1 MTRISKMKAVRR
13 GGLAVFAALLAAAF
27 LMPSAALAKGECSHA
42 NSDPTAAQYCPPA
55 GTHESGNSGNEEQGV
70 AGESESSG
78 ETPVTVEP
86 ASTAEA
92 EAVQETSSSSSLPFT
107 GLDVG
112 VLAIV
117 ALLLAGT
124 GLLLRRLSAP
134 RDTRG

>member
-1 MTRISKMKAVRR
+1 MTGISKIKAVRR

-27 LMPSAALAKGECSHA
+27 LMPSSALAQGSCDQA
-42 NSDPTAAQYCPPA
+42 NSDPTQAQYCPPA
-55 GTHESGNSGNEEQGV
+55 GNHENGNSGNENQGV
-70 AGESESSG
+70 AGANESSG

-86 ASTAEA
+86 ASTVEA
-92 EAVQETSSSSSLPFT
+92 EAVAETSSGSSLPFT

-134 RDTRG
+134 RDTRS

>member
-1 MTRISKMKAVRR
+1 VTGISNIKAVRR
-13 GGLAVFAALLAAAF
+13 GGIAVFAVLLAAAF
-27 LMPSAALAKGECSHA
+27 LVPSSALAQGSCSQA
-42 NSDPTAAQYCPPA
+42 NSDPTEAQYCSPA
-55 GTHESGNSGNEEQGV
+55 GTHENGNSGNENQGV
-70 AGESESSG
+70 AGENESSA

-92 EAVQETSSSSSLPFT
+92 EAVQESSSSSLPFT

-124 GLLLRRLSAP
+124 GFLLRRLSAP
-134 RDTRG
+134 RDTRS

>member
-1 MTRISKMKAVRR
+1 M
-13 GGLAVFAALLAAAF
+13 FAALLAAA
-27 LMPSAALAKGECSHA
+27 LLLPGSALAGECSHP
-42 NSDPTAAQYCPPA
+42 NSDPTAAQYCSPA
-55 GTHESGNSGNEEQGV
+55 GTHENGNNGGNEEQGV
-70 AGESESSG
+70 AGENESSGGEGG

-92 EAVQETSSSSSLPFT
+92 EAVQESSSGSSLPFT